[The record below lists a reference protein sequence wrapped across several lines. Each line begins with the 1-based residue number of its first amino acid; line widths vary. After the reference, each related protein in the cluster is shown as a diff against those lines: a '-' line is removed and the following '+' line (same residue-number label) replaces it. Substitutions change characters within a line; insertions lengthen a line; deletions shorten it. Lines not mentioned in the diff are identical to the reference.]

1 MLELKE
7 LKYEI
12 LRTADTFKINLSLW
26 LWVPIY
32 CKREKVGERER
43 ERRERGSLAARGQIS
58 TTSGILE
65 QILKESEMKQTNKN
79 I

>member
-1 MLELKE
+1 M
-7 LKYEI
+7 
-12 LRTADTFKINLSLW
+12 
-26 LWVPIY
+26 
-32 CKREKVGERER
+32 GERER